1 MKRGYM
7 GKLRNIFMYITLIWS
22 AVMLTVYLVVLF
34 KVPIFTLISYLPLG
48 EALCNFLTF
57 VLLLGIWVVPA
68 LYVITILLMIFARR
82 KIKED
87 GQNKKLSV
95 AVILFP
101 LCLMGLMLATNF
113 LERLA

>member
-22 AVMLTVYLVVLF
+22 AVMLTVYLVILF

-68 LYVITILLMIFARR
+68 LYIITILLAIFARS
-82 KIKED
+82 KLKD
-87 GQNKKLSV
+87 AGQNKKLFV
-95 AVILFP
+95 TVILLP
-101 LCLMGLMLATNF
+101 LCLMGLMFATHF